1 MEISPFLSSAPS
13 LGSAT
18 ATLNTI
24 QPGNNVTVQERVLKA
39 SLPGRTARLTEAEAS
54 VKPDRDRGVAQPGR
68 ALGSGPRGRRFKSCL
83 PDSFKAAVSRVI
95 LESRVLCF
103 WALTLNW

>member
-13 LGSAT
+13 LASAT

-24 QPGNNVTVQERVLKA
+24 QPGNNVTVQGRGKA
-39 SLPGRTARLTEAEAS
+39 SLPGREARLTEAEAS

-83 PDSFKAAVSRVI
+83 PDSFKPPSLLEKLNAAGVFLFR
-95 LESRVLCF
+95 L
-103 WALTLNW
+103 

>member
-39 SLPGRTARLTEAEAS
+39 SLPGREARLTEAEAS

-83 PDSFKAAVSRVI
+83 PDLVKPPSLLEKLNAAGVFLFR
-95 LESRVLCF
+95 L
-103 WALTLNW
+103 